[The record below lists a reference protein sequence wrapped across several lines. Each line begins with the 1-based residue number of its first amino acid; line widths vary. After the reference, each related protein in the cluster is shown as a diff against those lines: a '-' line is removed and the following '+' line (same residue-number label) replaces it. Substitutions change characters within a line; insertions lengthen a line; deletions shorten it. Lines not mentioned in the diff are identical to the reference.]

1 MMQTVYVGVCWV
13 ETQTAQQKRKGGMS
27 RAANTH
33 MANGAGTA
41 LHPRTVSQNRK
52 KRISAT
58 ADQAKAYERF
68 GATEHPSEA
77 LTLYGSGM

>member
-13 ETQTAQQKRKGGMS
+13 ETQAAQRKQKGGMS

-41 LHPRTVSQNRK
+41 LYPRTVSQKRK

-58 ADQAKAYERF
+58 ADQAKAYER
-68 GATEHPSEA
+68 ALVQRNTHPKH
-77 LTLYGSGM
+77 